1 MIRQRR
7 DNSMQKEKSRK
18 LFVRI
23 VAILLAGMMVLSA
36 LSAVIFS

>member
-1 MIRQRR
+1 
-7 DNSMQKEKSRK
+7 MQKEKSRK